1 MDQDQRKGEEFK
13 MARYT
18 GPKDRLSRREGY
30 DLFGK
35 GAKLTRLNITPGV
48 HGPKGQLKAKSQYGR
63 QLREKQ
69 KVKRLYG
76 ILEKQFAKYVEKA
89 LKSKGNTG
97 DTLFM
102 LLETR
107 LDNVVY
113 RLGFAQTRMQ
123 ARQLVTHRHVLVNG
137 KRVNIPSYQLKIGDT
152 VSLSPKAIEIPNIK
166 KLLAVEEPLLPA
178 WLKRKAAVGKV
189 DKMVKREDIRE
200 LINES
205 DIIEFYSR

>member
-1 MDQDQRKGEEFK
+1 

-18 GPKDRLSRREGY
+18 GPKDRLSRREGF

-35 GAKLTRLNITPGV
+35 GGKLTRLNVSPGV
-48 HGPKGQLKAKSQYGR
+48 HGPKGQISRKTQYGT

-76 ILEKQFAKYVEKA
+76 VLEKQFKGYMNKA
-89 LKSKGNTG
+89 FRARATTP
-97 DTLFM
+97 DVLFS

-113 RLGFAQTRMQ
+113 RLGFGETRPQ
-123 ARQLVTHRHVLVNG
+123 ARQFVSHRHVLVNG
-137 KRVNIPSYQLKIGDT
+137 EKINIPSYQVKVGDT
-152 VSLSPKAIEIPNIK
+152 ISLSAKAMNTPSVK
-166 KLLAVEEPLLPA
+166 KLLEKKPENLPS
-178 WLKRKAAVGKV
+178 WLKRKAAVGQIARLP
-189 DKMVKREDIRE
+189 KRDDVIEP
-200 LINES
+200 INEQ